1 MEKKYDVIIV
11 GAGISGGLIASRLS
25 KLYKN
30 NQKSEKNKLRVLILE
45 AGEDR
50 SNRPELVETY
60 LNAANKSPGSPYKIP
75 VNMAPS
81 PDGANDYYDQ
91 SEAHDNNQFKSTY
104 ERRVGGSTWHWLG
117 NCPRLLPSD
126 FKSNK
131 LYGLGEDWP
140 ITYDDLEPWYC
151 EAEHEIGVSGDH
163 DELNHSFGAFRT
175 RPFPMHRIWPSYSDI
190 QISKVLKNADDTHKA
205 YNDLPLVLVNTPQAR
220 NSQPYNERP
229 VCTGNSSCVPICPV
243 GAKYDATIHIEK
255 ATDKKNRVDLISK
268 AVVTGI
274 QVDPETGKIAT
285 VSYKSWDDKEH
296 IVAADLFVL
305 AANGIETPKI
315 LLMSRLPGNNDHI
328 GRYLMDH
335 PQGEGVCFSREPLF
349 PFRGPPTTSG
359 IDKFRDGAF
368 RKDSCAF
375 RLSMGN
381 DGGGRTLTSGAVLN
395 EIVADSFGSKL
406 KSELNQKLTRLFR
419 ISFLAEMRPLYNN
432 RVTLSPKTEKFT
444 LGIPVPKID
453 FTVDGYTMNSFEK
466 ISAVMQSILKTL
478 NPVGDILLPNNQSEH
493 KGAGHIMGTC
503 RMGTNKTNSVV
514 DRECRSHEHPN
525 LFIGGSS
532 VFPTVG
538 TANPTLTVA
547 ALSLRIADSIK
558 KQLKLIS

>member
-1 MEKKYDVIIV
+1 MEKKYDVVIV
-11 GAGISGGLIASRLS
+11 GAGISGGLIAYKLS
-25 KLYKN
+25 QLYKN
-30 NQKSEKNKLRVLILE
+30 NQKSDKNKLNVLILE

-60 LNAANKSPGSPYKIP
+60 LNAAIKTPGSPYKIP
-75 VNMAPS
+75 ENMAPS

-91 SEAHDNNQFKSTY
+91 SSAHDNNQFKSTY
-104 ERRVGGSTWHWLG
+104 ERRVGGTTWHWLG

-126 FKSNK
+126 FKSK
-131 LYGLGEDWP
+131 TLYGLGEDWP
-140 ITYDDLEPWYC
+140 ITYDDLEKWYC

-163 DELNHSFGAFRT
+163 NELNNSFGAFRT
-175 RPFPMHRIWPSYSDI
+175 REFPMHRIWPSYSDI

-220 NSQPYNERP
+220 NSSPYNGRP
-229 VCTGNSSCVPICPV
+229 VCAGNSSCVPICPI

-255 ATDKKNRVDLISK
+255 ATAKGSRVELISK

-274 QVDPETGKIAT
+274 QVDRETGKIAS
-285 VSYKSWDDKEH
+285 VKYKSWDKKEH
-296 IVAADLFVL
+296 QVAADLFVL

-315 LLMSRLPGNNDHI
+315 LLMSQLPANNDHI

-368 RKDSCAF
+368 RKDHCAF

-381 DGGGRTLTSGAVLN
+381 DGGGRTRSNQDVLN
-395 EIVADSFGSKL
+395 EIIADSFGSTL
-406 KSELNQKLTRLFR
+406 KNELNQKLTRLFR
-419 ISFLAEMRPLYNN
+419 ISFLAEMRPIYNN
-432 RVTLSPKTEKFT
+432 RVTLSEKTDHT
-444 LGIPVPKID
+444 PLDIPAPRIE

-466 ISAVMQSILKTL
+466 ISAVMKSIFLTL
-478 NPVGDILLPNNQSEH
+478 NPVGEILLPNNQSEH

-503 RMGTNKTNSVV
+503 RMGTDKTNSVV
-514 DRECRSHEHPN
+514 DSECRSHEYPN

-558 KQLKLIS
+558 KQLNLIS